1 MIYALYRGLTDAA
14 GPFVPLLLAR
24 RTAAG
29 REDPAR
35 RGERLG
41 HASIP
46 RPAGPLIWVHAAS
59 VGEVLSVQVLVRR
72 LLERDPRLS
81 VLVTTGTVT
90 SARLIAERLPERAM
104 HQFAPLDRMA
114 FVRRFLDHW
123 KPNLAIWVESEIWP
137 NMLTE
142 TEKRGLPIALVN
154 ARMSERSFRR
164 WRRLPRL
171 IRRLLG
177 IFRVILPWDE
187 RSARNFRALGARG
200 VGQVGNLKFSSDPPD
215 AELEALAAMRA
226 AIGRRPVWL
235 AASTHAGEEEQIVQ
249 AHKALAAKRPGL
261 LTVLAPRHPDRGEE
275 IAGLVEAAGL
285 RPLRRSQ
292 AKLPWTDTDVLV
304 ADTIGEMGI
313 WLRVC
318 PVAFIGGSLVPFGG
332 HNPIEA
338 AQLGAALVY
347 GPHMTNF
354 PDITAQLSQARGAM
368 PVADA
373 AALTAAVNR
382 LLDDPVER
390 RRMARAAGAVA
401 QRNRGVVST
410 VMATLEPLITP
421 ILA

>member
-90 SARLIAERLPERAM
+90 SARLIAERLPDRAM
-104 HQFAPLDRMA
+104 HQFAPLDRMVY
-114 FVRRFLDHW
+114 VRRFLDHW

-137 NMLTE
+137 NMLME
-142 TEKRGLPIALVN
+142 TEQRGLPIALVN

-171 IRRLLG
+171 IRRLVG

-235 AASTHAGEEEQIVQ
+235 ASSTHAGEEEQIIQ

-275 IAGLVEAAGL
+275 IAGLAQAAGL
-285 RPLRRSQ
+285 RAVRRSQ
-292 AKLPWTDTDVLV
+292 AKLPWTDTDMLV

-368 PVADA
+368 PVGDA

>member
-14 GPFVPLLLAR
+14 GPLVPLLLAR

-81 VLVTTGTVT
+81 ILVTTGTVT

-114 FVRRFLDHW
+114 YVRRFLDHW

-215 AELEALAAMRA
+215 ADLEELAAMRA

-275 IAGLVEAAGL
+275 IAGLAKAAGL
-285 RPLRRSQ
+285 RIQRRSRER
-292 AKLPWTDTDVLV
+292 LPGADTGILV

-318 PVAFIGGSLVPFGG
+318 PISFVGGSLVPFGG

-354 PDITAQLSQARGAM
+354 PDITAQLGQARAAM
-368 PVADA
+368 PVADT
-373 AALTAAVNR
+373 AALVAAVGR
-382 LLDDPVER
+382 LLDDPAER

>member
-1 MIYALYRGLTDAA
+1 MIHTLYRWLTDAA

-90 SARLIAERLPERAM
+90 SARLIAERLPDRAM

-123 KPNLAIWVESEIWP
+123 QPNLAIWVESEIWP

-154 ARMSERSFRR
+154 ARMSERSFKR

-215 AELEALAAMRA
+215 ADLEDLAAMRA

-261 LTVLAPRHPDRGEE
+261 LTILAPRHPDRGEE
-275 IAGLVEAAGL
+275 IAGLVEAGGL
-285 RPLRRSQ
+285 RAVRRSQ
-292 AKLPWTDTDVLV
+292 ARLPAADTDVLV

-318 PVAFIGGSLVPFGG
+318 PVACIGGSLVPFGG

-354 PDITAQLSQARGAM
+354 PDITAQLGQARGAM

-373 AALTAAVNR
+373 AALTAAVGR

>member
-14 GPFVPLLLAR
+14 GPLVPLLLAR

-72 LLERDPRLS
+72 LLERDSRLS
-81 VLVTTGTVT
+81 ILVTTGTVT

-114 FVRRFLDHW
+114 YVRRFLDHW

-215 AELEALAAMRA
+215 ADLEELAAMRA

-275 IAGLVEAAGL
+275 IAGLAKAAGL
-285 RPLRRSQ
+285 RIQRRSRER
-292 AKLPWTDTDVLV
+292 LPGTDTDILV

-318 PVAFIGGSLVPFGG
+318 PISFVGGSLVPFGG

-354 PDITAQLSQARGAM
+354 PDITAQLGQARAAM
-368 PVADA
+368 PVADT
-373 AALTAAVNR
+373 AALTAAVGR
-382 LLDDPVER
+382 LLDDPAER